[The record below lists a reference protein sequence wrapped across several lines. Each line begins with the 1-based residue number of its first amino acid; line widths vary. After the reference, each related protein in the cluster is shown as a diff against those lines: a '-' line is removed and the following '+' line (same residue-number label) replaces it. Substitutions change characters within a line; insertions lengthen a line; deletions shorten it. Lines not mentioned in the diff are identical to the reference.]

1 MMRPRRNPET
11 GQRIEGP
18 ERSEAKDRELW
29 WRRLDSNLSR
39 FAGVRSLS
47 EAGEKGDPLG
57 QQRVKVAFY
66 A

>member
-47 EAGEKGDPLG
+47 EARERETRG

-66 A
+66 T